1 MQLSDFND
9 LYKNASKYK
18 GTLNMKWVSTDGS
31 YTLKKEQE
39 TTKSKNT
46 KTKNNKK

>member
-1 MQLSDFND
+1 MICIRMLPNIREH
-9 LYKNASKYK
+9 LI
-18 GTLNMKWVSTDGS
+18 WVSTDGS